1 MKIQYL
7 FRRNYSEYST
17 IRLLK
22 FIDDQYLAVLS
33 DPD

>member
-1 MKIQYL
+1 MKIRHL
-7 FRRNYSEYST
+7 FMRDSSGYST

-22 FIDDQYLAVLS
+22 FTADQYLAVLS